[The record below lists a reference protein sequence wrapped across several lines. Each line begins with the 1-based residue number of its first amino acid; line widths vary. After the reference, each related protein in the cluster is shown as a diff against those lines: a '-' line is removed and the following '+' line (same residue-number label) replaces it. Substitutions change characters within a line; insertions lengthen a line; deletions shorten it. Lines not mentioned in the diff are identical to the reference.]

1 MKNCILRGKIL
12 KLLSEQ
18 YPEGLERIT
27 LISIYYQYDKV
38 DDIDKSLAYLCDK
51 GYVQKKEHPHPYKE
65 NKKITFYKITPEGID
80 LIEGTTEAEPGIII
94 PAEA

>member
-27 LISIYYQYDKV
+27 LISIYYQCDKV

-51 GYVQKKEHPHPYKE
+51 GYVQKKEHPQPYKE

>member
-27 LISIYYQYDKV
+27 LISIYYQGDKV

>member
-18 YPEGLERIT
+18 YPDGLELIT
-27 LISIYYQYDKV
+27 LISIYYQCDKV

>member
-27 LISIYYQYDKV
+27 LIRIYYQCDKV

>member
-27 LISIYYQYDKV
+27 LISIYYQSDKV

-51 GYVQKKEHPHPYKE
+51 G
-65 NKKITFYKITPEGID
+65 
-80 LIEGTTEAEPGIII
+80 
-94 PAEA
+94 

>member
-27 LISIYYQYDKV
+27 LISIYYQCDKV

-65 NKKITFYKITPEGID
+65 NKKITFYKITPAGID
-80 LIEGTTEAEPGIII
+80 LIEGTSEAEPGIII